1 MSNDLADD
9 TNYFLEDVHE
19 EIQKARAKFPNS
31 RRSFA
36 ALVEEV
42 GELAQALLH
51 VLEKPSDKNR
61 THIREEAIQVAAM
74 ACRVAVEGDTSLTEG

>member
-1 MSNDLADD
+1 MNF
-9 TNYFLEDVHE
+9 TTQIFIEDIGFEVE
-19 EIQKARAKFPNS
+19 RVRKKFPNS

-51 VLEKPSDKNR
+51 VLEKPNDMNR
-61 THIREEAIQVAAM
+61 TRIREEAIQVAAM
-74 ACRVAVEGDTSLTEG
+74 ACRVATEGDSSLTEP

>member
-1 MSNDLADD
+1 MSGDIQTD
-9 TNYFLEDVHE
+9 TDIFIEMVAME
-19 EIQKARAKFPNS
+19 VSRARAKFPDS

-51 VLEKPSDKNR
+51 VLEKPGDMNR
-61 THIREEAIQVAAM
+61 TRIREEAIQVAAM
-74 ACRVAVEGDTSLTEG
+74 ACRVATEGDSSLTEE